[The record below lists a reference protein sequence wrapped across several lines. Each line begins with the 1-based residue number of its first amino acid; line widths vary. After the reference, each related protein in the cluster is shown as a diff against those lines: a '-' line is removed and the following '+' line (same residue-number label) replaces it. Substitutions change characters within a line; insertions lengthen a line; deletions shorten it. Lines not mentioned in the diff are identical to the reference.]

1 MPEAWRSW
9 SVLTRKR
16 LNPVPGSFSFQNIL
30 GRDAE
35 VGDSVVW
42 TWPESVFLIL
52 KCLLSKSLGQKNAE
66 GKCE

>member
-1 MPEAWRSW
+1 M
-9 SVLTRKR
+9 
-16 LNPVPGSFSFQNIL
+16 
-30 GRDAE
+30 
-35 VGDSVVW
+35 GDSVVW